1 MSLPLDDM
9 YRDLIL
15 DHFEHPRNCKDLDG
29 PDGSEEGHNP
39 LCGDH
44 VDIQV
49 HTDAGEITGLSVC
62 TKGCAICTASGSIM
76 SGVIKKRS
84 LAKAKAMIQVM
95 KAYLKG
101 EAELPEAEQRPDL
114 KALSGIRKFP
124 VRIKCALLPWTTLE
138 LVLEKLSK
146 NKPPHSTRE

>member
-1 MSLPLDDM
+1 
-9 YRDLIL
+9 
-15 DHFEHPRNCKDLDG
+15 
-29 PDGSEEGHNP
+29 
-39 LCGDH
+39 
-44 VDIQV
+44 
-49 HTDAGEITGLSVC
+49 
-62 TKGCAICTASGSIM
+62 
-76 SGVIKKRS
+76 
-84 LAKAKAMIQVM
+84 MIQVM

>member
-15 DHFEHPRNCKDLDG
+15 DHFEHPRNCREMTEPEG
-29 PDGSEEGHNP
+29 TEEGHNP

-49 HTDAGEITGLSVC
+49 RTEDGMLENLSVC
-62 TKGCAICTASGSIM
+62 TRGCAICTASGSIM

-84 LAKAKAMIQVM
+84 MDEAKALIQVM

-101 EAELPEAEQRPDL
+101 EGELPESEQRADL

-138 LVLEKLSK
+138 LILNKLS
-146 NKPPHSTRE
+146 

>member
-1 MSLPLDDM
+1 MTLPLDDM

-39 LCGDH
+39 LCGDN

-49 HTDAGEITGLSVC
+49 NTEGGVVTGLSVC

-76 SGVIKKRS
+76 SGVIKKRNVDE
-84 LAKAKAMIQVM
+84 AKALIQVM

-101 EAELPEAEQRPDL
+101 EAELPEAEQRADL

-124 VRIKCALLPWTTLE
+124 VRIKCALLPWTTLD

-146 NKPPHSTRE
+146 AKPADAPRG

>member
-15 DHFEHPRNCKDLDG
+15 DHFEHPRNCKELQA
-29 PDGSEEGHNP
+29 PDTTEEGFNP

-49 HTDAGEITGLSVC
+49 NAEDGKLAGLSVC
-62 TKGCAICTASGSIM
+62 TRGCAICTASGSIM
-76 SGVIKKRS
+76 TGVLKNRDMADVKP
-84 LAKAKAMIQVM
+84 LIQVM

-101 EAELPEAEQRPDL
+101 EAELPENEQRADL
-114 KALSGIRKFP
+114 KALSGVRKFP

-138 LVLEKLSK
+138 IVLNRLNGS
-146 NKPPHSTRE
+146 